1 MATDSSNFARKTS
14 QTKENLG
21 GYRPWGLKES
31 DLTAHV
37 RVPHGTKRGAFH
49 AGVLS
54 LAFRS
59 KRRVTVLCFPLL
71 LLKCL

>member
-14 QTKENLG
+14 RTKENLG
-21 GYRPWGLKES
+21 GFGPWGLKES

-37 RVPHGTKRGAFH
+37 CVLPGTKRGAFL

-54 LAFRS
+54 LAFRL

-71 LLKCL
+71 LKCL